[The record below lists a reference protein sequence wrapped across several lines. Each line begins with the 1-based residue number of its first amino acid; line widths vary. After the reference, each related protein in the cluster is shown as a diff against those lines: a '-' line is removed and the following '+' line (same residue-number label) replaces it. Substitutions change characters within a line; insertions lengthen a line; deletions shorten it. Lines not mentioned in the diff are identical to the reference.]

1 MRHSA
6 AGRRILRHERT
17 GRGSCA
23 AGAPARAGPAVAAS
37 PATAAYRERIALP
50 PDAVFEA
57 VLINAAI
64 ADAPARE
71 LGRVRLQ
78 PWPLSLSRSTTSLL
92 LGETATLDFQGLERL
107 GNVLAVSIDAPGWVS
122 VRTPGSGAH
131 RTPGPARIRH
141 GPASRGSQWRR

>member
-1 MRHSA
+1 M
-6 AGRRILRHERT
+6 
-17 GRGSCA
+17 
-23 AGAPARAGPAVAAS
+23 
-37 PATAAYRERIALP
+37 
-50 PDAVFEA
+50 FEA
-57 VLINAAI
+57 VLIDAAI

-92 LGETATLDFQGLERL
+92 LGETAILDFQGLERL